1 MSRRHSLPLAGLLAV
16 ALLVLAPATVA
27 SAPAQE
33 RLVGAFLWFDLLTED
48 VEASKA
54 FYASMFGWRY
64 HTDADGGPVRIVNKN
79 GREIGA
85 IFNHDTTAEEV
96 ESQWIG
102 SLSVDDVDA
111 ATDLLVQR
119 GGKVFRG
126 PAEVARGRY
135 AIVAD
140 PQGAV
145 LALFRGRAP
154 DQLPATL
161 DHGDW
166 FWPELWGNDGVA
178 AVEFYRELVGYEPR
192 RMGERYAVMERD
204 GKAYVGV
211 GQAPFEVR
219 PHWLAGILVADIGEA
234 QRAVEHFGG
243 EVLIGASERFGAGST
258 VLARDPAGAVFLMHE
273 WNGSA
278 AEAGR

>member
-1 MSRRHSLPLAGLLAV
+1 MSRRQSASLAGLLAV
-16 ALLVLAPATVA
+16 ALLVLAHPAVA
-27 SAPAQE
+27 TAQE

-64 HTDADGGPVRIVNKN
+64 RTDADGGPVRIVNKN

-85 IFNHDTTAEEV
+85 IFDHNTTAEEV

-102 SLSVDDVDA
+102 SLSVDDVDS
-111 ATDLLVQR
+111 ATDLLVER
-119 GGKVFRG
+119 GGRVLLG
-126 PAEVARGRY
+126 PAEAARGRY
-135 AIVAD
+135 AVVAD

-154 DQLPATL
+154 DQLPETL

-192 RMGERYAVMERD
+192 RIGENYAVMERG

-219 PHWLAGILVADIGEA
+219 PHWLVGILVADIDDA

-243 EVLIGASERFGAGST
+243 EILIGASERFGAGSSA
-258 VLARDPAGAVFLMHE
+258 LARDPAGGVFLMHE
-273 WNGSA
+273 WNGTA
-278 AEAGR
+278 GEAGR